1 MSIGRLIPEINPL
14 VRPSSSSHA
23 FLDECPL
30 RGAASGQGREVSR
43 SAGLVGRSLVL
54 PRRRRVVGVRHNGGE
69 RRHKRWGAPQPLR
82 SSSQPW
88 MGLHN
93 VRAVVQNPQRLWR
106 NRSRMDC
113 RSRLRSRAACP
124 LSAPPAHGVVLPL
137 THDRSRPPTSV
148 LPFMSAPSAADEPGA
163 AGVRARARSQAH
175 AGHSARCVGQ
185 LDDQRPMIG
194 HRQRRSTARGD
205 VAEPAAQQDVV
216 QLAIRLIHRKGE
228 VGGK

>member
-43 SAGLVGRSLVL
+43 LAGLVGRSLVL

-69 RRHKRWGAPQPLR
+69 RRHNRCWGR
-82 SSSQPW
+82 
-88 MGLHN
+88 H
-93 VRAVVQNPQRLWR
+93 
-106 NRSRMDC
+106 NRSDR
-113 RSRLRSRAACP
+113 RHNRGWASTT
-124 LSAPPAHGVVLPL
+124 SAPLFRTHSGCGETDLGWTADPDFGPARRALSPHRLLVLPL

-148 LPFMSAPSAADEPGA
+148 LPHEHPHQQRTNPGA